1 MQRSRVRGSALHKP
15 FCAPSSPRAL
25 RSRQQDQAR
34 APKRER
40 NESAAPK
47 KKKKVKFYPSRNF
60 WYWGFFLG
68 LHSDWTCAMGVSRL
82 SSCAVLVLLLLL
94 LLLYGIRSRDGG
106 FSERM
111 GGI

>member
-1 MQRSRVRGSALHKP
+1 
-15 FCAPSSPRAL
+15 
-25 RSRQQDQAR
+25 
-34 APKRER
+34 
-40 NESAAPK
+40 
-47 KKKKVKFYPSRNF
+47 
-60 WYWGFFLG
+60 
-68 LHSDWTCAMGVSRL
+68 MGVSRL